1 MRPIRVP
8 LAWLN
13 LTHDRR
19 RFVLFSL
26 GIALAVVLI
35 FVQYGFRNALLDSNV
50 LLIQKLNADL
60 AVVSGR
66 RAALPFRESFARH
79 RLTQIADLPGV
90 RSVHPIYMEYYL
102 SLVRNPA
109 EPPEKRPPNRPIRVI
124 GIDPEAYLL
133 KFPELDPAPGAPRS
147 HVKELQ
153 ELGRAL
159 FDRGGKTN
167 IDNRSES
174 IFGAMVPGVET
185 DLAGQQ
191 IHIVGEVDLG
201 SDFGAEGTLIM
212 SEESFVELLRRPY
225 SLGDPRA
232 EVEIGLVRLAPG
244 ADRRAVEQNVRNAF
258 PEGDLEVLTINELMG
273 RERRFWLDN
282 TPIGFVF
289 GLGMALSFII
299 GMVICYQILSSDVAD
314 HIAEYATLKAIGY
327 RNRYLSM
334 VVIQQALLM
343 AASGFLPGMAVTW
356 VIYRW
361 LSYLTSLPMWM
372 TPGRVAFVL
381 GLTMLMCTGS
391 ALLALR
397 KAQQVD
403 PAEVF

>member
-1 MRPIRVP
+1 MRHFRVP

-13 LTHDRR
+13 LTHDGR

-26 GIALAVVLI
+26 GIAIAVVLI
-35 FVQYGFRNALLDSNV
+35 FVEYGFRNALLDSND

-79 RLTQIADLPGV
+79 RLTQIAGLPGV
-90 RSVHPIYMEYYL
+90 RSVHPLYLEYNF
-102 SLVRNPA
+102 SFVRNPA
-109 EPPEKRPPNRPIRVI
+109 ETPDERPPNRPIRVI

-133 KFPELDPAPGAPRS
+133 KFPELDPAHDAPRS
-147 HVKELQ
+147 HVNELQ
-153 ELGRAL
+153 QLGRAL
-159 FDRGGKTN
+159 FDRGGKTD
-167 IDNRSES
+167 IDDRSRS
-174 IFGAMVPGVET
+174 IFGAMAPGVET
-185 DLAGQQ
+185 DLAGRR
-191 IHIVGEVDLG
+191 IRIVGEIELG
-201 SDFGAEGTLIM
+201 SDFGADGTLIM
-212 SEESFVELLRRPY
+212 SEESFVEILRRPY
-225 SLGDPRA
+225 VLGDPRA
-232 EVEIGLVRLAPG
+232 EVEIGLVRLEPAADPG
-244 ADRRAVEQNVRNAF
+244 AVVDNVRNAF
-258 PEGDLEVLTINELMG
+258 PEGDLDVLTIDELSK

-299 GMVICYQILSSDVAD
+299 GMVICYEILSSDVAD

-327 RNRYLSM
+327 PNRYLSM

-343 AASGFLPGMAVTW
+343 AASGFLPGVGISW
-356 VIYRW
+356 VIYQW
-361 LSYLTSLPMWM
+361 LSYMTSLPMWM
-372 TPGRVAFVL
+372 TTGRVAFVL
-381 GLTMLMCTGS
+381 GLTVLMCAGS
-391 ALLALR
+391 GLLALR

>member
-1 MRPIRVP
+1 MHLLGVP

-19 RFVLFSL
+19 RFVLYSL

-35 FVQYGFRNALLDSNV
+35 FVEYGFRNALLDSND

-79 RLTQIADLPGV
+79 RLAQVAGLPGV
-90 RSVHPIYMEYYL
+90 RSVHPVYMEYYV
-102 SLVRNPA
+102 SVIRNPA
-109 EPPEKRPPNRPIRVI
+109 ETLAQRPPNRPIRVI

-133 KFPELDPAPGAPRS
+133 KFPELDLAPDAPRS
-147 HVKELQ
+147 RVKELQ
-153 ELGRAL
+153 QFGRAL

-167 IDNRSES
+167 LNNRSES
-174 IFGAMVPGVET
+174 IFGAIVPGVET
-185 DLAGQQ
+185 DLAGQS
-191 IHIVGEVDLG
+191 IRIVGEVDLG
-201 SDFGAEGTLIM
+201 SDFGADGTLIM

-232 EVEIGLVRLAPG
+232 EVEIGLVRLDPA
-244 ADRRAVEQNVRNAF
+244 ADRRTVVRNVRNAL
-258 PEGDLEVLTINELMG
+258 PEGDVVVLTIDELDN

-289 GLGMALSFII
+289 GLGMALSFVI
-299 GMVICYQILSSDVAD
+299 GMVICYEILSSDVAD

-343 AASGFLPGMAVTW
+343 AASGFLPGVAISW
-356 VIYRW
+356 IIYRW

-372 TPGRVAFVL
+372 TPGRIAFVL
-381 GLTMLMCTGS
+381 CLTVLMCAGS
-391 ALLALR
+391 GLLALR

>member
-1 MRPIRVP
+1 MRRLHVP

-19 RFVLFSL
+19 RFVLFAL

-35 FVQYGFRNALLDSNV
+35 FVEYGFRNSLLDSNV

-66 RAALPFRESFARH
+66 RAALPFRETFARH
-79 RLTQIADLPGV
+79 RLDQIAGIPGV
-90 RSVHPIYMEYYL
+90 RSVHPLYMEYYL

-109 EPPEKRPPNRPIRVI
+109 ERPEKRPPNRPIRVI
-124 GIDPEAYLL
+124 GVDPEAYLL
-133 KFPELDPAPGAPRS
+133 RLPELDPAPDAPAS
-147 HVKELQ
+147 HARELQ
-153 ELGRAL
+153 EFGRAL

-167 IDNRSES
+167 IHNHAES
-174 IFGAMVPGVET
+174 IFGPMVPGVET
-185 DLAGQQ
+185 DLTGQR

-201 SDFGAEGTLIM
+201 SDFGADGTLIM
-212 SEESFVELLRRPY
+212 SEDSFVELLRRPY
-225 SLGDPRA
+225 TLGDPRA
-232 EVEIGLVRLAPG
+232 EVEIGLVRLDPG
-244 ADRRAVEQNVRNAF
+244 ADRGAVEQQIRTAF
-258 PEGDLEVLTINELMG
+258 PEGDFDVLTMDELKE

-299 GMVICYQILSSDVAD
+299 GMVICYQILSGDVTD
-314 HIAEYATLKAIGY
+314 HMAEYATLKAIGY

-343 AASGFLPGMAVTW
+343 AAAGFLPGMVVAW

-361 LSYLTSLPMWM
+361 LSYMTSLPMWM
-372 TPGRVAFVL
+372 TPGRIVFVL
-381 GLTMLMCTGS
+381 GLTVLMCVGS
-391 ALLALR
+391 GLLALR
-397 KAQQVD
+397 KAKQVD